1 MRMSTPRQISPGV
14 RDAVPPASPNRIG
27 QLLDTFAF
35 GRMFPVTA
43 GILFVAVWV
52 PRLLR
57 SFWVDEA
64 GTYWMAHEGL
74 IRAVQKTWHWPGQS
88 ILYSAIASLFCFD
101 RSPLR
106 DTLLRVPTLIGLA
119 VAAYFVYRIA
129 ERRIG
134 ERIGLAAVVL
144 LVFHPGVIDLASL
157 ARPYALAIGAVAAS
171 CWALDEW
178 TASRRRRHL
187 LGYVAASVL
196 IIYLHYFFAVIL
208 GIHALYLLYVFVV
221 EGRSRRCVEAILAA
235 GAILISVIPLIP
247 HLRLLVDQ
255 RHTLPFTGPPSR
267 GDLAVDLAPP
277 LLIAGTLVAGCLLLL
292 VWPEQRRGMAGLDR
306 SFLFLLTAW
315 WLIGPLLFMAVSKV
329 TTMRVFVPRY
339 LAFSLPAQAL
349 LFAYLGY
356 RLFGASG
363 ARVWALI
370 SVALFAANPFV
381 AIRGMR
387 GSDELLPVIRLV
399 RAEPNVP
406 VFFPS
411 LLQESLFY
419 DWRAGNRPDSYLF
432 APLVAY
438 PIHNE
443 LLPIPVTTTDA
454 AKAYVDELV
463 NSRLKDKTKVL
474 FVEYNELWEPWIL
487 TRMQNEGFHAT
498 VRTAGNFKLFVFDR

>member
-1 MRMSTPRQISPGV
+1 
-14 RDAVPPASPNRIG
+14 
-27 QLLDTFAF
+27 LLDAFAS
-35 GRMFPVTA
+35 GRMLPVA
-43 GILFVAVWV
+43 AAILFAAVWV
-52 PRLLR
+52 PRLMR

-88 ILYSAIASLFCFD
+88 ILYSAIVSLFCFD
-101 RSPLR
+101 GSPLR

-119 VAAYFVYRIA
+119 AAAYFVYRIA

-134 ERIGLAAVVL
+134 ERAGLAAVIL
-144 LVFHPGVIDLASL
+144 FVFHPGVIDLASI
-157 ARPYALAIGAVAAS
+157 ARPYALAMAAVTAS

-178 TASRRRRHL
+178 TVSRGRRHL
-187 LGYVAASVL
+187 FYYAAAAILV
-196 IIYLHYFFAVIL
+196 IYLHYFFAVML
-208 GIHALYLLYVFVV
+208 GIQALYLLYVFLV
-221 EGRSRRCVEAILAA
+221 EGRRQRFGEALLA
-235 GAILISVIPLIP
+235 GGVVLISVLPLMP

-267 GDLAVDLAPP
+267 GDLAADLAPS
-277 LLIAGTLVAGCLLLL
+277 LLVAGTLVAGCLLLL
-292 VWPEQRRGMAGLDR
+292 VWPEQRRGAAGIDR
-306 SFLFLLTAW
+306 GFVFLLSAW

-329 TTMRVFVPRY
+329 TTMRIFVPRY

-363 ARVWALI
+363 TRVWALV

-438 PIHNE
+438 PIPNE

-454 AKAYVDELV
+454 AKAYVDEMV
-463 NSRLKDKTKVL
+463 NSKLQGKARVL

-487 TRMQNEGFHAT
+487 SRMQSAGFHAT
-498 VRTAGNFKLFVFDR
+498 VHTAGNFKLFEFDR